1 MNKYAGKKRTTVL
14 RDLLKRRVNSLFWA
28 LLWALLCVCGSVL
41 HFEKVCSGKN
51 WVTDR
56 DMQDINTLA
65 SKSTSQAISRHPGQL
80 LICRKWFIDAQGE
93 AFYEVAFFKCWV
105 EGR

>member
-41 HFEKVCSGKN
+41 HFEKACSGKN

-56 DMQDINTLA
+56 DM
-65 SKSTSQAISRHPGQL
+65 
-80 LICRKWFIDAQGE
+80 
-93 AFYEVAFFKCWV
+93 
-105 EGR
+105 